1 MSYNLA
7 LMRNVGAWLK
17 SAYALAHTDAVA
29 AGSGDATEVDGE
41 SVDLLGLGTNPLSGK
56 LMIPCQATL
65 DTGETLTITANIQD
79 SPTGTD
85 QWADFGDA
93 LAATIIIPAA
103 ATDAEFE
110 GMAEL
115 DVNLSGSRQFV
126 RCQVTPDLS
135 RAGTDTAEIA
145 GVWVFGGA
153 DELPFTSTV

>member
-1 MSYNLA
+1 MNVA
-7 LMRNVGAWLK
+7 LMRNIGAWLK

-29 AGSGDATEVDGE
+29 AGTGDATEVNGE
-41 SVDLLGLGTNPLSGK
+41 SVDILGLGTKPLSAK

-65 DTGETLTITANIQD
+65 ASGETLTITANAQD

-85 QWADFGDA
+85 QWADYGDA
-93 LAATIIIPAA
+93 LAATVVITANAA
-103 ATDAEFE
+103 AEFE